1 MQYATLQKKLFII
14 RKGEMRMRK
23 RFLLLGVLG
32 LFLMAIP
39 AGADTV
45 ISYVSGPGTLN
56 NSHTDTEGTLAIPWT
71 ITETLTDV
79 TPFVLKLDYISQAG
93 GSGSPVGP
101 GSTLG
106 SHTNGRWFT
115 KTVTNSSD
123 FVWTSFELEVQSI
136 LGVASTDGDGLS
148 FAQGSGLS
156 FTSDKFSQYTRID
169 NTKDYLNFNTGS
181 VGIGQTVTFTFAI
194 SDNGPNDPF
203 WLQETPNKVDAVP
216 EPLTMLLLGLGLTGL
231 AGLRR
236 RFEK

>member
-1 MQYATLQKKLFII
+1 
-14 RKGEMRMRK
+14 MRR

-32 LFLMAIP
+32 LFLMAVP

-56 NSHTDTEGTLAIPWT
+56 SSNTTTAGNTTAPWL
-71 ITETLTDV
+71 IAETLTGV
-79 TPFVLKLDYISQAG
+79 TPFVLKLDNTTVGALV
-93 GSGSPVGP
+93 SPVGP

-115 KTVTNSSD
+115 KSVTNNSG
-123 FVWTSFELEVQSI
+123 FVWTSFELEVESI

-148 FAQGSGLS
+148 FAQGSGLT

-169 NTKDYLNFNTGS
+169 STKDYLNFNTGS

-203 WLQETPNKVDAVP
+203 WLQETPNKVDVGVP
-216 EPLTMLLLGLGLTGL
+216 EPVTMLLLGLGLTGL
-231 AGLRR
+231 AGIRR